1 MQRTKLGSSVSSWMQ
16 LKKGVPQGSILGPL
30 LFNIFLND
38 IFLFVNKSKIANYAD
53 DNTNYL
59 IDSNIE
65 SLLLTLQNETN
76 IILEWFKLNEMKSN
90 AAKCHLIT
98 TVKAQTSVTLGND
111 TIVST
116 SKVNSLGLLID
127 NKLTF
132 SEHVLKLCRKGNQKF
147 HALARISK
155 YLDNNK
161 LKNIMNAFI
170 KSQFKDCSLIWM
182 YHNRTL
188 NNKINRLHER
198 SLRLIHKNF
207 NGTFQD
213 LLKIENDFTIHERN
227 LQKLAIEMYKVK
239 KNLSPT
245 LIQGLFSDHSNSY
258 DLRNERC
265 WTTNNINT
273 DKYGKE
279 TFLFRGPKTWEILP
293 SYIKD
298 SPSLNEFKSKI
309 KLWKPVGCTCR
320 LCKIFIPNLGYL

>member
-1 MQRTKLGSSVSSWMQ
+1 M
-16 LKKGVPQGSILGPL
+16 
-30 LFNIFLND
+30 
-38 IFLFVNKSKIANYAD
+38 
-53 DNTNYL
+53 
-59 IDSNIE
+59 
-65 SLLLTLQNETN
+65 
-76 IILEWFKLNEMKSN
+76 
-90 AAKCHLIT
+90 
-98 TVKAQTSVTLGND
+98 
-111 TIVST
+111 
-116 SKVNSLGLLID
+116 
-127 NKLTF
+127 
-132 SEHVLKLCRKGNQKF
+132 
-147 HALARISK
+147 
-155 YLDNNK
+155 
-161 LKNIMNAFI
+161 
-170 KSQFKDCSLIWM
+170 
-182 YHNRTL
+182 
-188 NNKINRLHER
+188 
-198 SLRLIHKNF
+198 RLIHKNF

-239 KNLSPT
+239 NHLSPT

-298 SPSLNEFKSKI
+298 SPSLNEFKAKI